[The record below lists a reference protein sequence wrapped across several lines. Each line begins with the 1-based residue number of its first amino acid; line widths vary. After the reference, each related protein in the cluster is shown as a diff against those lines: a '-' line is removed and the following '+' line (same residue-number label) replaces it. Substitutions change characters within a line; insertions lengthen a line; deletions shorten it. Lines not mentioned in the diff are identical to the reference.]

1 MKPIDNQPAGPRM
14 PRHTP
19 AWRAHAGLAAA
30 LVAVAAAGTA
40 AAQSSHASGHA
51 HGPAPAAPAA
61 STTAPAA
68 AGASAAKPANAAAES
83 AGEWADAEVRR
94 VDREARK
101 VTLRHGPIRS
111 LDMPPM
117 TMVFQVADDA
127 LLARLREG
135 GKVRFMA
142 EKRAGAYV
150 VTQVEPAP

>member
-1 MKPIDNQPAGPRM
+1 MSSASQNPDSRPRM
-14 PRHTP
+14 T
-19 AWRAHAGLAAA
+19 ATWWLAVSA
-30 LVAVAAAGTA
+30 LAAGTA
-40 AAQSSHASGHA
+40 AAQTATGHGHA
-51 HGPAPAAPAA
+51 HGAA
-61 STTAPAA
+61 SATPASNASVPAA
-68 AGASAAKPANAAAES
+68 A
-83 AGEWADAEVRR
+83 EWAEAEVRR

-101 VTLRHGPIRS
+101 VTLRHGPIRN

-135 GKVRFMA
+135 GKVRFVA